1 MKKLTKLNPG
11 RKPGREALEK
21 MAAELNF
28 AREARIAM
36 IQQLIP
42 LGLMAVED
50 ELQGEILE
58 LAGPRY
64 SRGGAVKR
72 WGANPGSVFV
82 GDQKLRI
89 NVPRVRDV
97 ALGREIALKSHE
109 RLQSPGSV
117 DEVAFRRVIN
127 GISAGKYELA
137 AEHVPETFGISKSS
151 VSRKFIRASA
161 TRLQEFIK
169 RDLSKYDIV
178 AVFIDG
184 KHFQEHEIVT
194 ALGVT
199 IEGEKILLG
208 FVETSTENHK
218 VCKEFL
224 LSLKIR
230 GLKIDEEMLYI
241 VDGGKGLRK
250 GITEAAGEKAVVAR
264 CQWHKRENVVSYLT
278 KERQDEYRGRLHE
291 AYKES
296 SYEAA
301 KGALLAIR
309 RDLARINQSA
319 AASLDEGLEET
330 LTLHKL
336 GLFEKLGKSFKTTNC
351 IEGVHKQLACY
362 TDRVDRWQSS
372 DQRRRWVASAF
383 LEIEPRLNRVCGHEH
398 LKELRKA
405 LKKHVTKQ
413 KQENAAGGSRWKI
426 N

>member
-1 MKKLTKLNPG
+1 MKKKLTKKANG
-11 RKPGREALEK
+11 SKISREKLERV
-21 MAAELNF
+21 AAEVDF

-42 LGLMAVED
+42 LGLMAVEE
-50 ELQGEILE
+50 ELQGEVLE
-58 LAGPRY
+58 LAGGRY

-97 ALGREIALKSHE
+97 MRGRELPLASYE
-109 RLQSPGSV
+109 RLQSPGQV
-117 DEVAFRRVIN
+117 DEAAFRRVIS
-127 GISAGKYELA
+127 GISTGRYEQA
-137 AEHVPETFGISKSS
+137 AESVPETFGISKSS

-161 TRLQEFIK
+161 KRLEEFLA

-178 AVFIDG
+178 AVFLDG
-184 KHFQEHEIVT
+184 KHFQEHEMVT

-199 IEGEKILLG
+199 IEGEKVLLG

-224 LSLKIR
+224 LGLKAR
-230 GLKIDEEMLYI
+230 GLNLEAEMLFI

-264 CQWHKRENVVSYLT
+264 CQWHKRENVVSYLS
-278 KERQDEYRGRLHE
+278 KEKQDEYRGRLQA
-291 AYKES
+291 AYEEPT
-296 SYEAA
+296 YEAA
-301 KGALLAIR
+301 RAALLAVR
-309 RDLARINQSA
+309 RDLARLNQSA

-336 GLFEKLGKSFKTTNC
+336 GVFSKIGKSFKTTNC
-351 IEGVHKQLACY
+351 IEGVHKQLARF

-372 DQRRRWVASAF
+372 DQRRRWVASAY
-383 LEIEPRLNRVCGHEH
+383 LEIEPGLNRVCGHEH
-398 LKELRKA
+398 LKDLRKA
-405 LKKHVTKQ
+405 MKKMTGKQ
-413 KQENAAGGSRWKI
+413 K
-426 N
+426 

>member
-1 MKKLTKLNPG
+1 MKKLTKKNYG
-11 RKPGREALEK
+11 RKIDREELERIVT
-21 MAAELNF
+21 EVDF

-50 ELQGEILE
+50 ELQSEIIE

-64 SRGGAVKR
+64 GRGASVKR

-82 GDQKLRI
+82 GDQKLKI
-89 NVPRVRDV
+89 NVPRLRDQKR
-97 ALGREIALKSHE
+97 AREVTLKSYE
-109 RLQSPGSV
+109 RHQSPGSV
-117 DEVAFRRVIN
+117 DEAAFRRVIN
-127 GISAGKYELA
+127 GISTGKYEQA
-137 AEHVPETFGISKSS
+137 AESVPETFGISGSS
-151 VSRKFIRASA
+151 ISRKFIRASA
-161 TRLQEFIK
+161 RRLEEFLA

-199 IEGEKILLG
+199 IEGDKILLG

-224 LSLKIR
+224 LSLKNR
-230 GLKIDEEMLYI
+230 GLKLDEEMLFI
-241 VDGGKGLRK
+241 IDGGKGLRK
-250 GITEAAGEKAVVAR
+250 GIVEAAGEKAVVGR

-278 KERQDEYRGRLHE
+278 KERQEEFRGKLQS
-291 AYKES
+291 AYEEI

-301 KGALLAIR
+301 KSKLIAIR
-309 RDLARINQSA
+309 RELARINQSA
-319 AASLDEGLEET
+319 VGSLEEGLEET

-336 GLFEKLGKSFKTTNC
+336 GLFAKLGKSFKTTNC
-351 IEGVHKQLACY
+351 IEGVHKQLARF

-383 LEIEPRLNRVCGHEH
+383 LEIEPGLNRVCGHEH
-398 LKELRKA
+398 LKELRRA
-405 LKKHVTKQ
+405 LKKMVSKQ
-413 KQENAAGGSRWKI
+413 KQENAA
-426 N
+426 

>member
-1 MKKLTKLNPG
+1 MKKLTKKNYG
-11 RKPGREALEK
+11 RKISRDELER
-21 MAAELNF
+21 MAAEVDF
-28 AREARIAM
+28 ARESRIAM

-64 SRGGAVKR
+64 GRGGAIKR

-82 GDQKLRI
+82 GDQKVKI
-89 NVPRVRDV
+89 NVPRIRD
-97 ALGREIALKSHE
+97 LLREQEVTLKSHE

-117 DEVAFRRVIN
+117 DEAAFRRVIN
-127 GISAGKYELA
+127 GISTGKYEQA
-137 AEHVPETFGISKSS
+137 AESVPETFGISGSS
-151 VSRKFIRASA
+151 ISRKFIRASA
-161 TRLQEFIK
+161 KRLEEFLH

-199 IEGEKILLG
+199 MNGEKILLG

-224 LSLKIR
+224 LSLKSR
-230 GLKIDEEMLYI
+230 GLKLDEEMLFI
-241 VDGGKGLRK
+241 IDGGKGLRK

-264 CQWHKRENVVSYLT
+264 CQWHKRENVVSYLS
-278 KERQDEYRGRLHE
+278 KERQNEFRGRLQA
-291 AYKES
+291 AYEET
-296 SYEAA
+296 SYDSA
-301 KGALLAIR
+301 KGKLLAIR
-309 RDLARINQSA
+309 RELARINQSA

-330 LTLHKL
+330 LMLHKL
-336 GLFEKLGKSFKTTNC
+336 GLFEKLGKSLKTTNC
-351 IEGVHKQLACY
+351 IEGVHKQLARF

-383 LEIEPRLNRVCGHEH
+383 LEIEPGLNRVWGHEH
-398 LKELRKA
+398 LKELRRA
-405 LKKHVTKQ
+405 LKKMVAKQ
-413 KQENAAGGSRWKI
+413 KQGNAA
-426 N
+426 

>member
-1 MKKLTKLNPG
+1 MKKTLTKKSKG
-11 RKPGREALEK
+11 RKIGHEELERI
-21 MAAELNF
+21 ATEVDF
-28 AREARIAM
+28 AREARIQM

-42 LGLMAVED
+42 LGLMAVEE

-58 LAGPRY
+58 LAGERY
-64 SRGGAVKR
+64 SRGGRVKR
-72 WGANPGSVFV
+72 WGQNPGSVFV
-82 GDQKLRI
+82 GDQKLKV

-97 ALGREIALKSHE
+97 LRGEEVPLKSYD
-109 RLQSPGSV
+109 RLQSPGHV

-127 GISAGKYELA
+127 GISQGKYEQA
-137 AEHVPETFGISKSS
+137 AESVPETFGIKKSS

-161 TRLQEFIK
+161 KRLEEFLG

-184 KHFQEHEIVT
+184 KHFQEHEMVT

-224 LSLKIR
+224 LGLQSR
-230 GLKIDEEMLYI
+230 GLNLDGEMLFI
-241 VDGGKGLRK
+241 VDGGKGIRK
-250 GITEAAGEKAVVAR
+250 GIQEAAGERAVVAR
-264 CQWHKRENVVSYLT
+264 CQWHKRENVVSYLS
-278 KERQDEYRGRLHE
+278 KERQDAYRGLLQA
-291 AYKES
+291 AYEEPT
-296 SYEAA
+296 YEAA
-301 KGALLAIR
+301 KKALLTIR
-309 RDLARINQSA
+309 RELTRINASA

-351 IEGVHKQLACY
+351 IEGVHKQLARY
-362 TDRVDRWQSS
+362 TDRVDRWQNS

-383 LEIEPRLNRVCGHEH
+383 LEIEPRLNRVAGHEH
-398 LKELRKA
+398 LKELRRA
-405 LKKHVTKQ
+405 MKKMRAKQ
-413 KQENAAGGSRWKI
+413 KQENVG
-426 N
+426 

>member
-1 MKKLTKLNPG
+1 MKKLAKKSNG
-11 RKPGREALEK
+11 RKIGREELEK
-21 MAAELNF
+21 IAAEVDF

-42 LGLMAVED
+42 LGLMAVEE
-50 ELQGEILE
+50 ELQGEILD

-64 SRGGAVKR
+64 SRGGEIKR

-89 NVPRVRDV
+89 NVPRMRDVVRGREV
-97 ALGREIALKSHE
+97 ALGSYG
-109 RLQSPGSV
+109 RLQSPSAV
-117 DEVAFRRVIN
+117 DEVAFRRVIS
-127 GISAGKYELA
+127 GISTGRYEHA
-137 AEHVPETFGISKSS
+137 AENVPETFGISKSS

-161 TRLQEFIK
+161 KRLEEFLA
-169 RDLSKYDIV
+169 RDLSTYDIV

-184 KHFQEHEIVT
+184 KHFQEHEMVT

-199 IEGEKILLG
+199 IDGEKILLG

-224 LSLKIR
+224 LGLKNR
-230 GLKIDEEMLYI
+230 GLKLDSEMLFI

-250 GITEAAGEKAVVAR
+250 GITEAAGAKAVVAR
-264 CQWHKRENVVSYLT
+264 CQWHKRENVVSYLS
-278 KERQDEYRGRLHE
+278 KERQDEYRGRLQA
-291 AYKES
+291 AYEEPT
-296 SYEAA
+296 YDAA
-301 KGALLAIR
+301 KGALVAIR
-309 RDLARINQSA
+309 RDLARVNQSA
-319 AASLDEGLEET
+319 ANSLDEGLEET

-336 GLFEKLGKSFKTTNC
+336 GIFSKLGRSFKTTNC
-351 IEGVHKQLACY
+351 IEGVHKQLARF

-383 LEIEPRLNRVCGHEH
+383 LEIEPGLNRVHGHEH

-405 LKKHVTKQ
+405 MKKFMAKQ
-413 KQENAAGGSRWKI
+413 KQENAA
-426 N
+426 